1 MTRWQTRKARHRN
14 SRARDMSQQRARELD
29 GGAEAGARQARRWKR
44 GREMKGEETQEK
56 SKMQKM
62 QKMQQQL
69 AVQPAASGVLR
80 ARGPPLSSS
89 AGRAWREAVP
99 GRRAE
104 ERVGMGDRAACRP
117 GGRTSSGG
125 VAEVRAA
132 RC

>member
-29 GGAEAGARQARRWKR
+29 GGAEAGARQARRWNR

-56 SKMQKM
+56 SKM

-89 AGRAWREAVP
+89 AGRAWREAFA

-125 VAEVRAA
+125 VAEVSAA